1 MAVYIDDLPE
11 TLRKQAREKYE
22 KALNC
27 RLDAR
32 KGEKGITTQTSEENA
47 PNRTKY
53 GNKRTEVDGI
63 IFDSRKEADYY
74 IHLKE
79 LEGAGIVANIVLQ
92 PRFVLIPAFTKNG
105 VKFRK
110 TEYVADFQYEKDG
123 EIIVVDVKGYKT
135 DVYKLKHKLFEYLY
149 PDLTIREI

>member
-11 TLRKQAREKYE
+11 TLRNQAREKYE

-47 PNRTKY
+47 SNRTKY

-79 LEGAGIVANIVLQ
+79 LEGAGIVSNIVLQ

-110 TEYVADFQYEKDG
+110 MEYVADFQYEKDG

-135 DVYKLKHKLFEYLY
+135 DVYKAKRKLFEYLY
-149 PDLTIREI
+149 PDLTIKEI

>member
-11 TLRKQAREKYE
+11 TLRNQAREKYE

-27 RLDAR
+27 RLDER
-32 KGEKGITTQTSEENA
+32 KGEKGITTQTSEESA

-63 IFDSRKEADYY
+63 VFDSRKEADYY
-74 IHLKE
+74 RHLKE
-79 LEGAGIVANIVLQ
+79 LEKAGIVENIVLQ
-92 PRFVLIPAFTKNG
+92 PRYELIPAFTKNG
-105 VKFRK
+105 VKYRK
-110 TEYVADFQYEKDG
+110 MEYVADFQYDKDG
-123 EIIVVDVKGYKT
+123 EIIVVDVKGYRT
-135 DVYKLKHKLFEYLY
+135 DVYKTKRKLFEYLY